1 MTKATSPVSHP
12 IRKMR
17 CWTELPYAR
26 RGAEEA
32 QRRAGG
38 SMRVFFCGT
47 RSGGDRWDAEGPRD
61 PCQICRADGS
71 KGVGWKKKAKQV
83 NP

>member
-38 SMRVFFCGT
+38 SM
-47 RSGGDRWDAEGPRD
+47 
-61 PCQICRADGS
+61 
-71 KGVGWKKKAKQV
+71 
-83 NP
+83 